1 MKEIKNVT
9 VTLAADVYLAHM
21 KGEKDGK
28 PYEFISTRVRDAEGH
43 VHGIA
48 IQPQVWNA
56 LTGCSVLDTVKFVG
70 TLLIPEGE
78 RKDPTTGVPMAA
90 DDGYA
95 ESVVTRKRTGE
106 TYVSGDFVDAKPV
119 AVEKS
124 VFPAENFARCEDIP
138 VYVKQ
143 TQAQAPIK
151 V

>member
-1 MKEIKNVT
+1 MKELKKT
-9 VTLAADVYLAHM
+9 KATLAADIFLAHM

-28 PYEFISTRVRDAEGH
+28 PYEFISTRVRDADGH

-56 LTGCSVLDTVKFVG
+56 LTGCSVLDTITFEG

-78 RKDPTTGVPMAA
+78 RKDANGVPIAA
-90 DDGYA
+90 DEGYA
-95 ESVVTRKRTGE
+95 DSVVTRKRTGE
-106 TYVSGDFVDAKPV
+106 TYVSGDLVDAKPI
-119 AVEKS
+119 AVTKS
-124 VFPAENFARCEDIP
+124 VFPAENFARIENIP

-143 TQAQAPIK
+143 TGAAPAVK